1 MRIIVKFLNQKGRL
15 SFARTLAWRWRGQ
28 MASAFILLMTC
39 MADLPLW
46 ADGIRDVWQTV
57 PDSIVPAIDRV
68 RRLEMLDLVDY
79 KVKAEVKNMLG
90 SNSVMDTL
98 TADYLHIT
106 ISASSEMAISL
117 LPCGDGDSVI
127 CVLRT
132 YMGPEPDSEIT
143 FYTPCWQ
150 PLDAAAYLPFHSLS
164 ESWQQLV
171 VRPDTISPER
181 YGELMT
187 LVRVPL
193 VGAVMSCDGRHID
206 LSLSVP
212 MQGIDDRPA
221 MAAIASCRRLTWNGQ
236 RFVW

>member
-1 MRIIVKFLNQKGRL
+1 MEGIAHAPNVTMRCKGLMIV
-15 SFARTLAWRWRGQ
+15 AYA
-28 MASAFILLMTC
+28 ILMSC
-39 MADLPLW
+39 VAAVPAW